1 MARAGDGPEADSML
15 SDIGFALA
23 GLLAL
28 AIIAMGLRYL
38 LDPSPAAA
46 GFGIPGAGGNTVP
59 DRAWLAVKAARDIA
73 IGIAFAALLIDG
85 AHRQL
90 GYLML
95 AAATVPIADGT
106 IVLRSG
112 GPRATA
118 FGVHW
123 ATAVVMLIA
132 AALLIA

>member
-1 MARAGDGPEADSML
+1 ML
-15 SDIGFALA
+15 SDIGSVLA

-28 AIIAMGLRYL
+28 ATILMGLRYL
-38 LDPSPAAA
+38 LDPNPAAA
-46 GFGIPGAGGNTVP
+46 GFGIPGARGTAVP

-73 IGIAFAALLIDG
+73 IGVAFAALLIDG

-112 GPRATA
+112 GRKATA
-118 FGVHW
+118 LGIHW
-123 ATAVVMLIA
+123 ATAAVMLTVT
-132 AALLIA
+132 ALLIA

>member
-1 MARAGDGPEADSML
+1 ML
-15 SDIGFALA
+15 SGVGSALA

-28 AIIAMGLRYL
+28 ATILMGLRYL

-46 GFGIPGAGGNTVP
+46 GFGIPGAGGTGGP

-95 AAATVPIADGT
+95 AATTVPIADGA

-112 GPRATA
+112 GPKATA

-123 ATAVVMLIA
+123 ATAAVMLTVA
-132 AALLIA
+132 AFLVA

>member
-1 MARAGDGPEADSML
+1 ML
-15 SDIGFALA
+15 SDIGAALA

-28 AIIAMGLRYL
+28 ATILMGLRYL
-38 LDPSPAAA
+38 LDPKPAAA
-46 GFGIPGAGGNTVP
+46 GFGIPGGGTAEP

-73 IGIAFAALLIDG
+73 IGVAFVALLIDG

-90 GYLML
+90 GYLIL
-95 AAATVPIADGT
+95 AAAVPIADGA

-112 GPRATA
+112 GPKATA

-123 ATAVVMLIA
+123 ATAAVMLTI

>member
-1 MARAGDGPEADSML
+1 ML
-15 SDIGFALA
+15 SEIGSALA

-28 AIIAMGLRYL
+28 ATILMGLRYL

-46 GFGIPGAGGNTVP
+46 GFGIPGSRGDIAA

-73 IGIAFAALLIDG
+73 IGIAFAALLADG

-123 ATAVVMLIA
+123 STAALMLVI

>member
-1 MARAGDGPEADSML
+1 ML
-15 SDIGFALA
+15 SSIGSALA
-23 GLLAL
+23 GLITLATIL
-28 AIIAMGLRYL
+28 MGLRYL
-38 LDPSPAAA
+38 LDPMPAAA
-46 GFGIPGAGGNTVP
+46 GFGIPGADGTAVP

-73 IGIAFAALLIDG
+73 VGIAFAALLIDG

-95 AAATVPIADGT
+95 AAATIPLADGT

-112 GPRATA
+112 GPKANA

-123 ATAVVMLIA
+123 ATATVMLIVT
-132 AALLIA
+132 ALLIA

>member
-1 MARAGDGPEADSML
+1 ML
-15 SDIGFALA
+15 NDIGSTLA
-23 GLLAL
+23 GMLAL
-28 AIIAMGLRYL
+28 AIILMALRYL

-46 GFGIPGAGGNTVP
+46 GFGIPGARGTHGP
-59 DRAWLAVKAARDIA
+59 GRAWLAVKAARDIA
-73 IGIAFAALLIDG
+73 IGIAFVALLIDG

-90 GYLML
+90 SYLML
-95 AAATVPIADGT
+95 AAATVPVADGT

-112 GPRATA
+112 GPKATA

-123 ATAVVMLIA
+123 ATAAIMLTV

>member
-1 MARAGDGPEADSML
+1 ML
-15 SDIGFALA
+15 SDIGSALA

-28 AIIAMGLRYL
+28 ATILMGLRYL

-46 GFGIPGAGGNTVP
+46 GFGIPGDQGTAVP
-59 DRAWLAVKAARDIA
+59 NRAWLAVKAARDIA

-85 AHRQL
+85 AHRDL

-112 GPRATA
+112 GPKATA

-123 ATAVVMLIA
+123 ATAAVMLIVA
-132 AALLIA
+132 AFLIS

>member
-1 MARAGDGPEADSML
+1 ML
-15 SDIGFALA
+15 SDIGSALA

-28 AIIAMGLRYL
+28 ASILMGLRYL
-38 LDPSPAAA
+38 LDPKPAAA
-46 GFGIPGAGGNTVP
+46 GFGIPGGGTAEP

-73 IGIAFAALLIDG
+73 IGVAFVALLIDG

-90 GYLML
+90 GYLIL

-112 GPRATA
+112 GPKATA

-123 ATAVVMLIA
+123 ATAAVMLTI

>member
-1 MARAGDGPEADSML
+1 MV
-15 SDIGFALA
+15 SDIGSVLA

-28 AIIAMGLRYL
+28 ATILMGARYL

-46 GFGIPGAGGNTVP
+46 GFGIPGAQGAAVP

-95 AAATVPIADGT
+95 AIATVPIADGT

-118 FGVHW
+118 FAVHW
-123 ATAVVMLIA
+123 ATAALMLLV
-132 AALLIA
+132 AALLVI

>member
-1 MARAGDGPEADSML
+1 ML
-15 SDIGFALA
+15 SDIGSVLA

-28 AIIAMGLRYL
+28 AIILMGLRYSSIRIR
-38 LDPSPAAA
+38 PPPGSAFPAPAA
-46 GFGIPGAGGNTVP
+46 PLCLT
-59 DRAWLAVKAARDIA
+59 ARGLQSRPRGIA
-73 IGIAFAALLIDG
+73 IGVALAALLIDG

-112 GPRATA
+112 GRRAIA
-118 FGVHW
+118 LGIHW
-123 ATAVVMLIA
+123 ATAAVMLTVTA
-132 AALLIA
+132 FLIA

>member
-1 MARAGDGPEADSML
+1 MAPIDDRSNEHTML
-15 SDIGFALA
+15 TEVGSALA

-28 AIIAMGLRYL
+28 AIILMGLRYL

-46 GFGIPGAGGNTVP
+46 GFGIPGTRGNTVP
-59 DRAWLAVKAARDIA
+59 DRAWLAVKAARDIG
-73 IGIAFAALLIDG
+73 IGIALGALLIDG

-95 AAATVPIADGT
+95 AAATIPIADGT

-112 GPRATA
+112 GPKTTA

-123 ATAVVMLIA
+123 ATAAVMLIVA
-132 AALLIA
+132 AFLIA

>member
-1 MARAGDGPEADSML
+1 ML
-15 SDIGFALA
+15 SQIGSALA

-28 AIIAMGLRYL
+28 ATILMGLRYL
-38 LDPSPAAA
+38 LDPNPAAT
-46 GFGIPGAGGNTVP
+46 GFGIPGDGATPVP
-59 DRAWLAVKAARDIA
+59 NRAWLAVKAARDIA

-106 IVLRSG
+106 IVLRTG
-112 GPRATA
+112 GPKATA
-118 FGVHW
+118 VGVHW
-123 ATAVVMLIA
+123 ATAAAMLIVA
-132 AALLIA
+132 SFLIT

>member
-1 MARAGDGPEADSML
+1 MM
-15 SDIGFALA
+15 SDIGAALA
-23 GLLAL
+23 GVLAV
-28 AIIAMGLRYL
+28 AIISMGLRYA
-38 LDPSPAAA
+38 LDPRPAAA
-46 GFGIPGAGGNTVP
+46 GFGIPAAGGKAVP

-90 GYLML
+90 AYLIL
-95 AAATVPIADGT
+95 AAATVPMADGA

-123 ATAVVMLIA
+123 ATAAVMLVV

>member
-1 MARAGDGPEADSML
+1 ML
-15 SDIGFALA
+15 SDIGSALA
-23 GLLAL
+23 GVLAL
-28 AIIAMGLRYL
+28 ATILMGLRYL
-38 LDPSPAAA
+38 LDPNPAAA
-46 GFGIPGAGGNTVP
+46 GFGIPAAQGTTMP

-85 AHRQL
+85 AHQHL

-112 GPRATA
+112 GPKATA

-123 ATAVVMLIA
+123 GTAAVMLMV
-132 AALLIA
+132 AALLIS

>member
-1 MARAGDGPEADSML
+1 ML
-15 SDIGFALA
+15 SDIGAALA

-28 AIIAMGLRYL
+28 ATISMGLRYL

-46 GFGIPGAGGNTVP
+46 GFGIPGSGAATP

-73 IGIAFAALLIDG
+73 IGIAFGALLIDG

-95 AAATVPIADGT
+95 AAATIPIADGT

-118 FGVHW
+118 FAVHW
-123 ATAVVMLIA
+123 ATAAVMLIV

>member
-1 MARAGDGPEADSML
+1 ML
-15 SDIGFALA
+15 SSIGSGLA

-28 AIIAMGLRYL
+28 ATILMGLRYL

-46 GFGIPGAGGNTVP
+46 GFGIPAAGPPGVP
-59 DRAWLAVKAARDIA
+59 GRAWLAVKASRDIA
-73 IGIAFAALLIDG
+73 IGIALAALLIDG

-106 IVLRSG
+106 IVLCSG
-112 GPRATA
+112 GRRAVA
-118 FGVHW
+118 LGVHW
-123 ATAVVMLIA
+123 ATAAVMLTV
-132 AALLIA
+132 AALLTA

>member
-1 MARAGDGPEADSML
+1 ML
-15 SDIGFALA
+15 SDIGSVLA
-23 GLLAL
+23 GLLAARHHPDGL
-28 AIIAMGLRYL
+28 ALSPR
-38 LDPSPAAA
+38 SEPAAA
-46 GFGIPGAGGNTVP
+46 GFGIPGARGTAVP

-95 AAATVPIADGT
+95 AAATVPVADGT

-112 GPRATA
+112 GPKATA

-123 ATAVVMLIA
+123 ATAAVMLTV

>member
-1 MARAGDGPEADSML
+1 MAPADAIPPGHSMV
-15 SDIGFALA
+15 SDIGAVLA
-23 GLLAL
+23 GLLA
-28 AIIAMGLRYL
+28 IATILMGLRYL

-46 GFGIPGAGGNTVP
+46 GFGIPGARGTAVA

-73 IGIAFAALLIDG
+73 IGIALAALLIDG

-95 AAATVPIADGT
+95 AFATVPIADGT

-112 GPRATA
+112 GPRTTA
-118 FGVHW
+118 FAVHW
-123 ATAVVMLIA
+123 ATAAVMLIVTA
-132 AALLIA
+132 FLIA

>member
-1 MARAGDGPEADSML
+1 ML
-15 SDIGFALA
+15 SEIGSVLA
-23 GLLAL
+23 GLLGL
-28 AIIAMGLRYL
+28 AIILMGLRYL
-38 LDPSPAAA
+38 LDPSPAAS
-46 GFGIPGAGGNTVP
+46 GFGIPADRGTPVP
-59 DRAWLAVKAARDIA
+59 DPAWLAVKAARDIA

-112 GPRATA
+112 GRKATA

-123 ATAVVMLIA
+123 ATAAVMLIVA
-132 AALLIA
+132 SFLIA

>member
-1 MARAGDGPEADSML
+1 ML
-15 SDIGFALA
+15 SQIGSALA

-28 AIIAMGLRYL
+28 ATILMGLRYL
-38 LDPSPAAA
+38 LDPSPAATA
-46 GFGIPGAGGNTVP
+46 FGIPSDRGTPVP

-85 AHRQL
+85 AHQQL

-95 AAATVPIADGT
+95 AAAIIPIADGT

-112 GPRATA
+112 GPSATA
-118 FGVHW
+118 FGIHW
-123 ATAVVMLIA
+123 ATAAVMLIVA
-132 AALLIA
+132 SLLIA

>member
-1 MARAGDGPEADSML
+1 ML
-15 SDIGFALA
+15 SDIGSALA

-28 AIIAMGLRYL
+28 ATILMGLGYL
-38 LDPSPAAA
+38 LAPSPAAA
-46 GFGIPGAGGNTVP
+46 GFGIPSVNGTAVP

-73 IGIAFAALLIDG
+73 IGLAFSVLLIDG

-95 AAATVPIADGT
+95 AAATVPVADGT
-106 IVLRSG
+106 IVLGSG
-112 GPRATA
+112 GPKATA

-123 ATAVVMLIA
+123 ATAAVMLIV
-132 AALLIA
+132 AALLVS

>member
-1 MARAGDGPEADSML
+1 ML
-15 SDIGFALA
+15 SQIGSVLA

-28 AIIAMGLRYL
+28 AIILMGLRYL
-38 LDPSPAAA
+38 LDPAPAAA
-46 GFGIPGAGGNTVP
+46 GFGIPGARGTAVP

-85 AHRQL
+85 AHRQF
-90 GYLML
+90 GYVIL

-118 FGVHW
+118 FGVRW
-123 ATAVVMLIA
+123 ATAAVMLTV

>member
-1 MARAGDGPEADSML
+1 MAQADDRPGGHKML
-15 SDIGFALA
+15 SEIGSVLA

-28 AIIAMGLRYL
+28 AIILMGLRYV

-46 GFGIPGAGGNTVP
+46 GFGIPDTRGTAVP

-73 IGIAFAALLIDG
+73 IGLAFAALLIDG

-95 AAATVPIADGT
+95 AAATVPVADGT

-112 GPRATA
+112 GPKATA

-123 ATAVVMLIA
+123 ATAAVMLIVA
-132 AALLIA
+132 AFLIA